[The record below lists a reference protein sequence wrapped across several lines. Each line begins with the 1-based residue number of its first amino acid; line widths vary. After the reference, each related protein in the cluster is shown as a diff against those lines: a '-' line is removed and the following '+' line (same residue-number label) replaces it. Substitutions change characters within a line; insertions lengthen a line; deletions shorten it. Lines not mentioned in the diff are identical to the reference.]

1 MFMTSK
7 LVLKGSSASHIHAV
21 PKRDVVVSG
30 LVANHI
36 STAAHTA
43 PCHLRSREQGPLCLT
58 KNLPLCFM
66 QRERKMN
73 MFMCIEREG
82 HCILMNLSIY
92 IYIYTHTYVY
102 TCVCMWTYTY
112 VYVTARTQ
120 ISMIPMCG
128 MCADF
133 FVDHSTEVAPILLEC
148 ASEPFEQQKK
158 LSSCANSAYLF
169 VQRAGWEGMCCN
181 VTWHWVPPSVMISK
195 GACCQTT
202 RPIVLLQ

>member
-7 LVLKGSSASHIHAV
+7 LVLKGSSATHIHAV
-21 PKRDVVVSG
+21 PKWDVVVSG

-36 STAAHTA
+36 STAAHIA

-92 IYIYTHTYVY
+92 IYILIHMYIH
-102 TCVCMWTYTY
+102 VCL
-112 VYVTARTQ
+112 
-120 ISMIPMCG
+120 CG
-128 MCADF
+128 HIHM
-133 FVDHSTEVAPILLEC
+133 
-148 ASEPFEQQKK
+148 
-158 LSSCANSAYLF
+158 Y
-169 VQRAGWEGMCCN
+169 M
-181 VTWHWVPPSVMISK
+181 
-195 GACCQTT
+195 
-202 RPIVLLQ
+202 